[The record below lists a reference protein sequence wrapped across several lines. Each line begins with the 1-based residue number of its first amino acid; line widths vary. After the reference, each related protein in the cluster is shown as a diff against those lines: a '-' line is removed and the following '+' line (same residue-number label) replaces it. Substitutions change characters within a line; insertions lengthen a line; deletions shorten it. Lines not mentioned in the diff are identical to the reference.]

1 MKKRFLLVVLV
12 LFILVGC
19 SSVNN
24 TPVDLDEF
32 YDLFASVDFDNV
44 TIETTDYNNN
54 VVSSTKTM
62 KIDGDNF
69 YELYV
74 RDETYYSVNG
84 YDLTTYTAVGS
95 NWFYE
100 TKEAETFINRNLTMS
115 SFFNNM
121 LPNVEVEDYDNNSN
135 VYTYEKSTSTTFFE
149 TVIIYTIT
157 FNEDYIEIVNTQ
169 TIVNSDGDSTT
180 ETIKKTK
187 LNDFGT
193 TKVELPENA
202 EKL

>member
-32 YDLFASVDFDNV
+32 YDLFDSVDFDNV

-169 TIVNSDGDSTT
+169 TIVNGDGDSTT